1 MEGLLYRGAN
11 PNLTDSTGNIVIHRA
26 VDVPHWDATSL
37 LVQFHADL
45 TFPDPVG
52 GESVLQKLIKS
63 TVPSEHF
70 FAAEPTIKEQAKV
83 IDTSI
88 VWSGRVDYGDTYR
101 GKNSLHVVC
110 QAGLWDALRYL
121 AARGGDPLAVTE
133 DGRTV
138 LWMAMENRDCTRRLV
153 AECVKLGIST
163 FQAGS
168 DDGRHPVS
176 PFAMAVGR
184 DELTVARMLYESGA
198 CSNREVYQHF
208 MEQLAQSGSVS
219 ASASASVSAPAFALA
234 PVSSSARVS
243 AYAPAP
249 VSASTSAFASARVS
263 ASAPASA
270 FASAHEGV
278 LTSESALGVSS
289 RTGTGTRTLCQLRQ
303 MATQPRS
310 LMSLCRLVISH
321 QLGVR
326 QKRRKR
332 VRQLPLSEK
341 MKSYILFSD
350 VVHESFGQE
359 EE

>member
-52 GESVLQKLIKS
+52 GESVLLKLIKS

-70 FAAEPTIKEQAKV
+70 FAAEPTIEEQAKV

-219 ASASASVSAPAFALA
+219 AVSASVSVSAAAFALA
-234 PVSSSARVS
+234 PVFASARVS
-243 AYAPAP
+243 AYAP
-249 VSASTSAFASARVS
+249 V
-263 ASAPASA
+263 SA

-341 MKSYILFSD
+341 MKSYVLFSD
-350 VVHESFGQE
+350 VVHESFGQGE
-359 EE
+359 KE